1 MTNEEKDDFILRLLK
16 DRAGLLQYIAEVMFT
31 ADRNTQGLLGMKE
44 RGFSTEGMLDNVIK
58 VTAKQSQQLK
68 HLALIAFMAV
78 QSSDFE
84 VQVAQLMN
92 KMGRGEEAL
101 KAMIEN
107 RLKGM

>member
-78 QSSDFE
+78 QSRDFD

-92 KMGRGEEAL
+92 KMGRGEEAI
-101 KAMIEN
+101 KTMFEN